1 MTTLAPL
8 GVSKKIGSK
17 YLLGSS
23 NFSELNTH
31 VHKDCIC
38 KKGIQ
43 LPTKK
48 LIQFNSKPRQ

>member
-8 GVSKKIGSK
+8 GVSKKFGSK